1 MVKTEILITFVL
13 LILIICKNF
22 NLFEKFLEELLKNK
36 NENNE
41 VVQFKFLPAFKFLYI
56 FYNT

>member
-41 VVQFKFLPAFKFLYI
+41 VQFKFLPAFKFLYI